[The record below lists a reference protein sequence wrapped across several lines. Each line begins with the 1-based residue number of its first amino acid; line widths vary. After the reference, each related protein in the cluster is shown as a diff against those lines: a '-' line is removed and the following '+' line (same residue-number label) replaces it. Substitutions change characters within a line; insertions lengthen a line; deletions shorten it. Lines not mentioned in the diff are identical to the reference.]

1 MFPGEKKSQKN
12 SQIEIICRIYNYAYL
27 LTEYFSKFESEEQTW
42 IIILHVIRLSLL
54 GNNEILKN

>member
-1 MFPGEKKSQKN
+1 MFPGEKKSQNN
-12 SQIEIICRIYNYAYL
+12 SQIETICRIYNYAYL
-27 LTEYFSKFESEEQTW
+27 LTEYFSKFESEEQIW